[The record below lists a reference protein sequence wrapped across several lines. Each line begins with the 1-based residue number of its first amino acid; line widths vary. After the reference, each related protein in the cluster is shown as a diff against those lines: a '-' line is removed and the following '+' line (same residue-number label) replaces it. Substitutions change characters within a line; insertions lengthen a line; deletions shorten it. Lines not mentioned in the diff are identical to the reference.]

1 MKLKRLLFLLII
13 CAVNESTAVAQTQTE
28 FKDWKMNS
36 NQMPRLREIERNTPS
51 LLTFRLGHVI
61 FAYEPDDWKRR
72 GLVQKPVELESMV
85 RVGKAITVSEPD
97 AAFRTLVHQQLGQKQ
112 TFEFQKARLAQWG
125 DSGYENQ
132 TGLFQ
137 WEVAWKMFPVY
148 GGLAEGPEQ
157 IRVLVDSQ
165 GALIPHDRYL
175 IDTVPLLLPKPEI
188 DPEQNP
194 RYRKT
199 ARPRIWPCAKL
210 KLEASDL
217 RPEKRLSP
225 AEIEKRAR
233 QVFDDM
239 IDRLHGIFKAESFQF
254 RYVGLQRAKL
264 PWSLNAE
271 GQIEYLHVWAVNFQE
286 VRTEK
291 LKTPPE
297 LFTVWVKED
306 GTVADLRPIDERDR
320 N

>member
-1 MKLKRLLFLLII
+1 MKLKYLLLMLSLFL
-13 CAVNESTAVAQTQTE
+13 AGETAAIAQVPTE

-36 NQMPRLREIERNTPS
+36 EQMPHLHEIEPNTTS
-51 LLTFRLGHVI
+51 ELMFRLGHVI
-61 FAYEPDDWKRR
+61 FAYEPNDWKRR
-72 GLVQKPVELESMV
+72 GLGQKPVKLESMV
-85 RVGKAITVSEPD
+85 RVGKAVTASEPD
-97 AAFRTLVHQQLGQKQ
+97 AAFQALVNQQSGQKQ
-112 TFEFQKARLAQWG
+112 TFQFQKAWLAQWG
-125 DSGYENQ
+125 DSGDEDQGALY
-132 TGLFQ
+132 Q
-137 WEVAWKMFPVY
+137 WVVIWKMFPVY

-157 IRVLVDSQ
+157 ISVLVDAQ

-175 IDTVPLLLPKPEI
+175 IDTVPLLLPKPEF

-199 ARPRIWPCAKL
+199 ERPRIWPCAKL
-210 KLEASDL
+210 KLEAADVK
-217 RPEKRLSP
+217 PAKKLSP
-225 AEIEKRAR
+225 SEIEKRAR
-233 QVFDDM
+233 QAFDKM
-239 IDRLHGIFKAESFQF
+239 VERLHGIYKAESFEF
-254 RYVGLQRAKL
+254 RFVKLQRARL
-264 PWSLNAE
+264 PWSLKAE
-271 GQIEYLHVWAVNFQE
+271 GQIEYLYVWAAQFQE